1 MALPWR
7 VVMSWVSFCGCG
19 CWVRSV
25 GFGSVGF
32 GWLVDSL
39 DGRRALQ
46 RGEVVVEPVV
56 VLVDGRGV
64 ALEPVLDRSERG
76 TVQPVQPAASL
87 GAAAD
92 EIDGAQH
99 LEVLRHLRLTE
110 VQLVD
115 EFTDGDLAADQHVED
130 VATRLLGDGVE
141 HVGGGGGAGH
151 VGHHIPISVYV
162 KQNA

>member
-1 MALPWR
+1 M
-7 VVMSWVSFCGCG
+7 
-19 CWVRSV
+19 

-32 GWLVDSL
+32 VHGLIG
-39 DGRRALQ
+39 GRRALQ

-64 ALEPVLDRSERG
+64 ALEPVLDRSECG

-87 GAAAD
+87 GAAPD
-92 EIDGAQH
+92 EIDGSQH

-115 EFTDGDLAADQHVED
+115 ELTDRDLAADQHVED

-151 VGHHIPISVYV
+151 VDHHIPISVC
-162 KQNA
+162 QAERLLSRPIRRTT